1 MRPRSHLL
9 RGRAAPWPRE
19 GDKYLISRVLSCH
32 HWFGFR
38 CALRSHLRRGRA
50 APGPNVI
57 DTNILSYNRLVLS
70 PLAWLPTRPAQ
81 PSAAGSCG
89 AKAKCDRLPMQP
101 CAAICGG
108 VVRRQRKAKTI
119 FSGGDC
125 FTNKIIALRRRM
137 RTRDLAASSSLK
149 LRRPLTMTAR
159 LWTGRRGN
167 LDLLRSR

>member
-1 MRPRSHLL
+1 MYFTAQQRHETEHPY
-9 RGRAAPWPRE
+9 AAETAAAE
-19 GDKYLISRVLSCH
+19 GQRVKMARWRNFVAVGENSTLKNGYIFRFLKCH
-32 HWFGFR
+32 HWLGFR
-38 CALRSHLRRGRA
+38 CNL
-50 APGPNVI
+50 
-57 DTNILSYNRLVLS
+57 
-70 PLAWLPTRPAQ
+70 AQ

-125 FTNKIIALRRRM
+125 FTNKIIALRRRT

-159 LWTGRRGN
+159 LWAGRRGN